1 MERRT
6 HLENQIPMM
15 ESELQ
20 RWFQAGYVL
29 MKKCGRRRE
38 LYVENIWEDAPSMSA
53 IHLYPQDE

>member
-29 MKKCGRRRE
+29 IEERGSRKE
-38 LYVENIWEDAPSMSA
+38 LYAENIWEDAPRMSA